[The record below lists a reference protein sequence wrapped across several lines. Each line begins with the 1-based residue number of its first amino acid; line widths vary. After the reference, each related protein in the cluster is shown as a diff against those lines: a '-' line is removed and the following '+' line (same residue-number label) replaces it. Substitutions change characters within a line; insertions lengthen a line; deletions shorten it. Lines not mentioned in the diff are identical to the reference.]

1 MNIST
6 DKTQVTEPLDHIRS
20 KENIEGL
27 NNQSQRVYSLP
38 MSITSNVG

>member
-1 MNIST
+1 MNISI
-6 DKTQVTEPLDHIRS
+6 DKTQVTEPIDYSRS

-27 NNQSQRVYSLP
+27 NNDTNRVYSFP